1 MGADAAS
8 AFLIGRLTMQGS
20 APRVVLKAATRGPLR
35 GTAVH
40 VFAVTADRLWLAQP
54 RLLGEP
60 ALASVPLAEVGGGRV
75 LPGPLVELRLGGR
88 TVRYK
93 ALEDD
98 ATCEEFVAALSPPR
112 ASL

>member
-8 AFLIGRLTMQGS
+8 AFLIGRLAMQGS
-20 APRVVLKAATRGPLR
+20 TPRVVLKAATRGPLR

-40 VFAVTADRLWLAQP
+40 VFAVAGDRLWLAQP

-60 ALASVPLAEVGGGRV
+60 AIASVPLSEVGGGRL
-75 LPGPLVELRLGGR
+75 LPGPPPLVELRLAGR

-93 ALEDD
+93 VLEDV
-98 ATCEEFVAALSPPR
+98 ARGEEFVAALS
-112 ASL
+112 